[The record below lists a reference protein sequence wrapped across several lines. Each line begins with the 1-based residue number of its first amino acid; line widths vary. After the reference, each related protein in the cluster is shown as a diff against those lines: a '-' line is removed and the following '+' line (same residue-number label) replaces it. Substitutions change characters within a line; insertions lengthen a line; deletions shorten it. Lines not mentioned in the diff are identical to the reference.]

1 MKVDKVPKGKPT
13 KRFAQG
19 GRTKMFG
26 AGDRTK
32 SKSPAEPQRSGRTG
46 HATKAANTRR
56 PAA

>member
-1 MKVDKVPKGKPT
+1 MKVDKVPKGKP
-13 KRFAQG
+13 KQFAQG

-32 SKSPAEPQRSGRTG
+32 SKSPAELQRAGRTG
-46 HATKAANTRR
+46 HATKAAPPRR